1 MNVWIISI
9 ICLAVALYSVWMLL
23 RFGIVRAQR
32 REPDFIVGGKEN
44 PYLLRWYLL
53 PRNRFFNIY
62 YHVFLRSDDDRAL
75 HDHMYWNLSIVL
87 SGGYFEHTIDGKRR
101 WVGAGSLRLRRP
113 TTAHRVELASKA
125 VYATDHG
132 GCFAPM
138 YETIKA
144 TTLFVTGPRVR
155 EWGFL
160 CPQGWRHWKEFVS
173 SDNPG
178 ERGKGCD

>member
-1 MNVWIISI
+1 MSIWQLSLFAIPTAIWII
-9 ICLAVALYSVWMLL
+9 AYSVWKT
-23 RFGIVRAQR
+23 RR

-87 SGGYFEHTIDGKRR
+87 SGGYFEHTVDGKRR

-113 TTAHRVELASKA
+113 TTAHRVELAHRTTFPRVA
-125 VYATDHG
+125 
-132 GCFAPM
+132 
-138 YETIKA
+138 IRA

-173 SDNPG
+173 SNNPG